1 LTDLLAQIEGSALA
15 AWTRESTSIWA
26 YPTVLTLHTLGL
38 GILVGAGSLIDL
50 RLLGFAPR
58 MPIGSLQPLFP
69 VMWWAFTLNAVTGV
83 MLFMADAVH
92 RAGQRVF
99 HVKLVLVI
107 AALVVTA
114 SVRSFVSRQ
123 SDELATRIDTRGR
136 QLAWLS
142 LILWAAATV
151 AGRLM
156 AYL

>member
-15 AWTRESTSIWA
+15 TWTRESTSIWG

-58 MPIGSLQPLFP
+58 MPIGSLRPLLP
-69 VMWWAFTLNAVTGV
+69 VMWWAFALNAVTGV

-114 SVRSFVSRQ
+114 SVRRFVSRR
-123 SDELATRIDTRGR
+123 SNELATGIDTGGR
-136 QLAWLS
+136 RLAWLS
-142 LILWAAATV
+142 LTLWASATV

>member
-1 LTDLLAQIEGSALA
+1 LTDLLAHIEGSALA
-15 AWTRESTSIWA
+15 TWTRESTSIWA

-38 GILVGAGSLIDL
+38 GILVGAASLIDL

-58 MPIGSLQPLFP
+58 MPMTSLRPLFS
-69 VMWWAFTLNAVTGV
+69 VMGWAFALNAVTGV

-99 HVKLVLVI
+99 HVKLVLLLFAI
-107 AALVVTA
+107 AIT
-114 SVRSFVSRQ
+114 
-123 SDELATRIDTRGR
+123 LAIRRLAGPDLSPHAVGRGKP
-136 QLAWLS
+136 LAWLS
-142 LILWAAATV
+142 LLLWVSTIA

>member
-1 LTDLLAQIEGSALA
+1 LTDLLAQIEGSTLA
-15 AWTRESTSIWA
+15 TWTRESTSIWA

-38 GILVGAGSLIDL
+38 GILVGAASLIDL

-58 MPIGSLQPLFP
+58 MPVGSLRPLFP
-69 VMWWAFTLNAVTGV
+69 VMWCAFALNAATGIL
-83 MLFMADAVH
+83 LFMADAVH

-99 HVKLVLVI
+99 HVKLVLVV

-114 SVRSFVSRQ
+114 SIRRFVRGQ
-123 SDELATRIDTRGR
+123 SDEVTTAANVGSRR
-136 QLAWLS
+136 LAWLS
-142 LILWAAATV
+142 LGLWATATV

>member
-1 LTDLLAQIEGSALA
+1 LTDLLAHIEGSALA
-15 AWTRESTSIWA
+15 TWTRESTSIWA

-38 GILVGAGSLIDL
+38 GILVGASSLIDL

-58 MPIGSLQPLFP
+58 MSIASLRPLFP
-69 VMWWAFTLNAVTGV
+69 VMWWAFGLNAMTGV
-83 MLFMADAVH
+83 MLFMSDAVH

-99 HVKLVLVI
+99 QVKLVLVV

-114 SVRSFVSRQ
+114 SIRRFVRGQPDEVVTVVNASSR
-123 SDELATRIDTRGR
+123 R
-136 QLAWLS
+136 LAWLS
-142 LILWAAATV
+142 LVLWATATV